1 MINHWVEMTLNH
13 SKMRFSQR
21 NTFIIANRTTT
32 GMESI
37 PYTNPVFW
45 ATVLIGGLLLCALS
59 AAITYYQ
66 NKDTEEPVVNLKG
79 LVRDAILGSIFT
91 AMGWAL
97 VPESF
102 ESVAN
107 TVSSSVSTTV
117 SSVSTN
123 TLMKGGTP
131 LPSVSADFD
140 LQVGPAMF

>member
-1 MINHWVEMTLNH
+1 ME
-13 SKMRFSQR
+13 
-21 NTFIIANRTTT
+21 
-32 GMESI
+32 GMEAI

-59 AAITYYQ
+59 ASITYYQ
-66 NKDTEEPVVNLKG
+66 NKDTEEPKVNVKG
-79 LVRDAILGSIFT
+79 LVRDTILGSIFT

-102 ESVAN
+102 ESVAK

-123 TLMKGGTP
+123 TLMKGGAS
-131 LPSVSADFD
+131 LPSLGGDFD

>member
-1 MINHWVEMTLNH
+1 MD
-13 SKMRFSQR
+13 
-21 NTFIIANRTTT
+21 A
-32 GMESI
+32 I

-66 NKDTEEPVVNLKG
+66 NKDTEEPTVNVKG
-79 LVRDAILGSIFT
+79 LVRDTILGSIFT
-91 AMGWAL
+91 AMAWAL

-123 TLMKGGTP
+123 TLMKGGAP
-131 LPSVSADFD
+131 LPSADFD

>member
-1 MINHWVEMTLNH
+1 
-13 SKMRFSQR
+13 
-21 NTFIIANRTTT
+21 
-32 GMESI
+32 METI

-59 AAITYYQ
+59 ASITYYQ
-66 NKDTEEPVVNLKG
+66 NKDTEEPKVNVKG
-79 LVRDAILGSIFT
+79 LVRDTILGSIFT

-102 ESVAN
+102 ESVAK
-107 TVSSSVSTTV
+107 TVSSSV

-123 TLMKGGTP
+123 TLMKGGAS
-131 LPSVSADFD
+131 LPSSDFD